1 MGKRKKKEAN
11 LNMPRKKRAD
21 ELAAAEAKEAEE
33 EARLREASS
42 DVPLADLVAS
52 FADELRC
59 QLCSEIFEDPCTLPC
74 GHNFCRACAEERL
87 HGKGV
92 YKNECPHER
101 CTQPCYVKDLERN
114 HTIASIVATLR
125 DAVAPFAAGFDRARG
140 REPPAARADATQGKK
155 NADAGWDD
163 ERGDADGVPT
173 TEDGVPTTTEDGV
186 PTTTEDGVP
195 TTTEEC
201 GRLAEEIREI
211 DAVAN
216 YLRREL
222 EKIRAARAAKAARA
236 AEDAAAARGNQT
248 QTQTQTQTQRGST
261 QALGQCA
268 RLNMTQA
275 RHLYLMAHGEAPKRG
290 ATLKKLRAA
299 AAKLDPD
306 VVAAVLGAEDEVQVA
321 GSNPDGDEERTRNA
335 RNDANRRRRETV
347 AAEGVAAAAV
357 PAGERRRAR
366 GDAAA
371 APCRVFTFTR
381 SSGGK
386 ENDGDGNVSESNK
399 TRFAADVARLNRLD
413 PDGRV
418 AVYAEEAGASTPL
431 PPSVTHLLF
440 DNGRRFD
447 NFLDASRVVAKRT
460 VRYLEAILRG
470 IWVLHVDYMKD
481 SASAGRWLDE
491 REYELRDAG
500 IANGAFAA
508 AINKNGQK
516 TDKNVDDLG
525 PPGGRKRA
533 AAGAAGVFAGE
544 RVRVVSLPADVPVTL
559 AEFTRLLEA
568 GGAVVLN
575 RENRL
580 SVGIRVGGRSSASPP
595 RASCDQDQVPESQPF
610 DGTCGGTP
618 GTGGGGKG
626 EGSGSLGL
634 TLNSGH
640 EPPTVVVGELS
651 DDEYAAGRGVAVDWH
666 WVLHSIVHHR
676 ALDKEPYR
684 RALLDA
690 GGKGRE

>member
-21 ELAAAEAKEAEE
+21 ELAAAEAREAEE

-42 DVPLADLVAS
+42 DVPMADLVAS

-74 GHNFCRACAEERL
+74 GHNFCRACAEKRL

-125 DAVAPFAAGFDRARG
+125 DAVAPFAAGFDRSRG
-140 REPPAARADATQGKK
+140 REPSAARADANHGKK

-173 TEDGVPTTTEDGV
+173 MEDGVPTTM
-186 PTTTEDGVP
+186 EDGVP

-201 GRLAEEIREI
+201 ARLAEEIREI

-222 EKIRAARAAKAARA
+222 EKIRAARAAREARA
-236 AEDAAAARGNQT
+236 AEDAQTQTQTQGGSQT
-248 QTQTQTQTQRGST
+248 QTQTQTQTQV
-261 QALGQCA
+261 QCA

-306 VVAAVLGAEDEVQVA
+306 VVAAVLGAEGE
-321 GSNPDGDEERTRNA
+321 PA
-335 RNDANRRRRETV
+335 RPRETV
-347 AAEGVAAAAV
+347 ETGDRAAAAAATAAATAAAV

-366 GDAAA
+366 GDAA
-371 APCRVFTFTR
+371 PSRVFTFTR
-381 SSGGK
+381 SCLRGK
-386 ENDGDGNVSESNK
+386 ENDLLSGNVSEKTHK

-413 PDGRV
+413 PDGRI
-418 AVYAEEAGASTPL
+418 AVYAEECGASTPL
-431 PPSVTHLLF
+431 PTSVTHLLF

-447 NFLDASRVVAKRT
+447 NFLDSSKIVARRT

-470 IWVLHVDYMKD
+470 IWVLHADYVKD
-481 SASAGRWLDE
+481 CASAGRWLDE
-491 REYELRDAG
+491 RDYELRDAG
-500 IANGAFAA
+500 IADGAFAKAIDETGHRA
-508 AINKNGQK
+508 AG
-516 TDKNVDDLG
+516 DVDDLG
-525 PPGGRKRA
+525 PPGGRKRKK
-533 AAGAAGVFAGE
+533 AGAAGVFAGE

-575 RENRL
+575 GPGPSPSTTSPSPQLLR
-580 SVGIRVGGRSSASPP
+580 SDGRSSASPP

-610 DGTCGGTP
+610 DGANGGGTP
-618 GTGGGGKG
+618 GTGGVRG
-626 EGSGSLGL
+626 EGLLGSGL
-634 TLNSGH
+634 TLNPGH
-640 EPPTVVVGELS
+640 EKPTVVVASGVGELFRGS
-651 DDEYAAGRGVAVDWH
+651 GDDDAAGGGVAVDWH
-666 WVLHSIVHHR
+666 WVFHSIVHHR

>member
-1 MGKRKKKEAN
+1 MGKRKKTEAN

-140 REPPAARADATQGKK
+140 REPPAARADANQGKK

-163 ERGDADGVPT
+163 ERGDADGVPTTEDGVPT

-216 YLRREL
+216 YLQREL

-236 AEDAAAARGNQT
+236 AEDAAAARGTQA

-306 VVAAVLGAEDEVQVA
+306 VVAAVLGAEGE
-321 GSNPDGDEERTRNA
+321 PRETA
-335 RNDANRRRRETV
+335 RDRRRGARGAGGARGRASKGFRVNAVVVGRE
-347 AAEGVAAAAV
+347 
-357 PAGERRRAR
+357 GERRRR
-366 GDAAA
+366 
-371 APCRVFTFTR
+371 
-381 SSGGK
+381 
-386 ENDGDGNVSESNK
+386 
-399 TRFAADVARLNRLD
+399 
-413 PDGRV
+413 
-418 AVYAEEAGASTPL
+418 
-431 PPSVTHLLF
+431 
-440 DNGRRFD
+440 
-447 NFLDASRVVAKRT
+447 
-460 VRYLEAILRG
+460 
-470 IWVLHVDYMKD
+470 
-481 SASAGRWLDE
+481 
-491 REYELRDAG
+491 
-500 IANGAFAA
+500 
-508 AINKNGQK
+508 
-516 TDKNVDDLG
+516 
-525 PPGGRKRA
+525 
-533 AAGAAGVFAGE
+533 
-544 RVRVVSLPADVPVTL
+544 
-559 AEFTRLLEA
+559 
-568 GGAVVLN
+568 
-575 RENRL
+575 
-580 SVGIRVGGRSSASPP
+580 
-595 RASCDQDQVPESQPF
+595 
-610 DGTCGGTP
+610 
-618 GTGGGGKG
+618 
-626 EGSGSLGL
+626 
-634 TLNSGH
+634 
-640 EPPTVVVGELS
+640 
-651 DDEYAAGRGVAVDWH
+651 
-666 WVLHSIVHHR
+666 
-676 ALDKEPYR
+676 
-684 RALLDA
+684 
-690 GGKGRE
+690 

>member
-1 MGKRKKKEAN
+1 MIISKVPLHVTLAPHGSPTMGKRKKKEAN

-21 ELAAAEAKEAEE
+21 ELAAAEAREAEE

-42 DVPLADLVAS
+42 DVPMADLVAS

-125 DAVAPFAAGFDRARG
+125 DSVAPFAAGFDRSRG
-140 REPPAARADATQGKK
+140 REPSAARANANHGKK

-163 ERGDADGVPT
+163 ERGDADGVPTMEDGVPTT

-201 GRLAEEIREI
+201 ARLAEEIREI

-222 EKIRAARAAKAARA
+222 EKIRAARAAREARA
-236 AEDAAAARGNQT
+236 AEDAQT
-248 QTQTQTQTQRGST
+248 QTQTQV
-261 QALGQCA
+261 QCA

-306 VVAAVLGAEDEVQVA
+306 VVAAVLGAEGE
-321 GSNPDGDEERTRNA
+321 PTRP
-335 RNDANRRRRETV
+335 RETV
-347 AAEGVAAAAV
+347 ETGDRAAAAATAAV

-366 GDAAA
+366 GDAA
-371 APCRVFTFTR
+371 PSRVFTFTR
-381 SSGGK
+381 SCLRGK
-386 ENDGDGNVSESNK
+386 ENDLLSGNVSEKTHK

-413 PDGRV
+413 PDGRI
-418 AVYAEEAGASTPL
+418 AVYAEECGASTPL
-431 PPSVTHLLF
+431 PTSVTHLLF

-447 NFLDASRVVAKRT
+447 NFLDSSKIVAKRT

-470 IWVLHVDYMKD
+470 IWVLHADYVRD
-481 SASAGRWLDE
+481 CASAGRWLDE
-491 REYELRDAG
+491 RDYELRDAG
-500 IANGAFAA
+500 IADGAFAKAIDETGHRA
-508 AINKNGQK
+508 AG
-516 TDKNVDDLG
+516 DVDDLG
-525 PPGGRKRA
+525 PPGGRKREES
-533 AAGAAGVFAGE
+533 GRGGVFAGE

-575 RENRL
+575 GPGP
-580 SVGIRVGGRSSASPP
+580 SPSTTSPSPQFFSA
-595 RASCDQDQVPESQPF
+595 
-610 DGTCGGTP
+610 
-618 GTGGGGKG
+618 
-626 EGSGSLGL
+626 
-634 TLNSGH
+634 
-640 EPPTVVVGELS
+640 
-651 DDEYAAGRGVAVDWH
+651 
-666 WVLHSIVHHR
+666 
-676 ALDKEPYR
+676 
-684 RALLDA
+684 
-690 GGKGRE
+690 

>member
-42 DVPLADLVAS
+42 DVPMADLVAS

-125 DAVAPFAAGFDRARG
+125 DAVAPFAAGFDRSRG
-140 REPPAARADATQGKK
+140 REPSAARADANHGKK
-155 NADAGWDD
+155 NADAGRDD
-163 ERGDADGVPT
+163 ERGDADGVP
-173 TEDGVPTTTEDGV
+173 TTEDGV

-236 AEDAAAARGNQT
+236 AEDAAAARGDQT

-321 GSNPDGDEERTRNA
+321 GSNPDGDEERTRNARNA

-447 NFLDASRVVAKRT
+447 NFLDSSRIVAKRT

-651 DDEYAAGRGVAVDWH
+651 DDEDAAGRGVAVDWH
-666 WVLHSIVHHR
+666 WVFHSIVHHR

>member
-125 DAVAPFAAGFDRARG
+125 DAVAPFAAGFDRSRG
-140 REPPAARADATQGKK
+140 REPSAARADANHGKK
-155 NADAGWDD
+155 NADAGRDD

-173 TEDGVPTTTEDGV
+173 LEGGVPTTTKDGV
-186 PTTTEDGVP
+186 PATTKDGVP
-195 TTTEEC
+195 AMEEC
-201 GRLAEEIREI
+201 ARLAEEIREI

-222 EKIRAARAAKAARA
+222 EKIRAARAARA
-236 AEDAAAARGNQT
+236 AEDAAAAAPCGT
-248 QTQTQTQTQRGST
+248 QTQTQTQGGST

-306 VVAAVLGAEDEVQVA
+306 VVAAVLGANVA
-321 GSNPDGDEERTRNA
+321 GSNRDEDERRTRA
-335 RNDANRRRRETV
+335 ERDEANRRRRETV
-347 AAEGVAAAAV
+347 AAERAAPAV
-357 PAGERRRAR
+357 PAGERRR
-366 GDAAA
+366 
-371 APCRVFTFTR
+371 VFAFTR
-381 SSGGK
+381 SSSGGK
-386 ENDGDGNVSESNK
+386 ENDGDGNKSPESNK

-413 PDGRV
+413 PDGGI
-418 AVYAEEAGASTPL
+418 ASYAEECGASTPL

-447 NFLDASRVVAKRT
+447 NFLDSSRIVAKRT

-481 SASAGRWLDE
+481 CASAGRWLDE

-500 IANGAFAA
+500 IAAGAFAEAIDA
-508 AINKNGQK
+508 AV
-516 TDKNVDDLG
+516 DENVDDLG

-575 RENRL
+575 NTRL
-580 SVGIRVGGRSSASPP
+580 PASERDRSSASPP
-595 RASCDQDQVPESQPF
+595 RASRDQDQVPESQP
-610 DGTCGGTP
+610 GE
-618 GTGGGGKG
+618 TGGGEG
-626 EGSGSLGL
+626 ETGAGGRVESERGGA
-634 TLNSGH
+634 GRD
-640 EPPTVVVGELS
+640 PPTATVASSVGELS
-651 DDEYAAGRGVAVDWH
+651 DDDAGAGRGVAVDWH
-666 WVLHSIVHHR
+666 WVFHSIVHHR

-690 GGKGRE
+690 GGKGRG

>member
-42 DVPLADLVAS
+42 DVPMADLVAS

-140 REPPAARADATQGKK
+140 REPPAARADANQGKK

-186 PTTTEDGVP
+186 PTTTE
-195 TTTEEC
+195 EC

-211 DAVAN
+211 NAVAN
-216 YLRREL
+216 YLQREL

-335 RNDANRRRRETV
+335 RNARNDANRRRRETV

-371 APCRVFTFTR
+371 AP
-381 SSGGK
+381 
-386 ENDGDGNVSESNK
+386 
-399 TRFAADVARLNRLD
+399 
-413 PDGRV
+413 
-418 AVYAEEAGASTPL
+418 
-431 PPSVTHLLF
+431 
-440 DNGRRFD
+440 
-447 NFLDASRVVAKRT
+447 
-460 VRYLEAILRG
+460 
-470 IWVLHVDYMKD
+470 
-481 SASAGRWLDE
+481 SAGRTSSKATSPTSTPWRRFALHSAPSAVGSHTGVG
-491 REYELRDAG
+491 RAALARCALKKSAVVDARPARSTARRWEVG
-500 IANGAFAA
+500 SETETSSEEKAPHRTAEAFAVFFA
-508 AINKNGQK
+508 ATGRATVMRAEVEVRAIMKSVRWIDN
-516 TDKNVDDLG
+516 DLCDAVRSG
-525 PPGGRKRA
+525 GVVITSRTLSYPGD
-533 AAGAAGVFAGE
+533 
-544 RVRVVSLPADVPVTL
+544 VSC
-559 AEFTRLLEA
+559 
-568 GGAVVLN
+568 
-575 RENRL
+575 
-580 SVGIRVGGRSSASPP
+580 SRSSARGAGQRPVCRLVSVFSN
-595 RASCDQDQVPESQPF
+595 RTASGIPF
-610 DGTCGGTP
+610 DKASSP
-618 GTGGGGKG
+618 ATGP
-626 EGSGSLGL
+626 S
-634 TLNSGH
+634 
-640 EPPTVVVGELS
+640 
-651 DDEYAAGRGVAVDWH
+651 
-666 WVLHSIVHHR
+666 
-676 ALDKEPYR
+676 ALV
-684 RALLDA
+684 
-690 GGKGRE
+690 

>member
-42 DVPLADLVAS
+42 DVPMADLVAS

-140 REPPAARADATQGKK
+140 REPPAARADANQGKK

-186 PTTTEDGVP
+186 PTTTE
-195 TTTEEC
+195 EC

-216 YLRREL
+216 YLQREL

-236 AEDAAAARGNQT
+236 AEDAAAARGDQT

-321 GSNPDGDEERTRNA
+321 GSNPDGDEERTRNARNA

-508 AINKNGQK
+508 AINKNGQD

-651 DDEYAAGRGVAVDWH
+651 DDEDAAGRGVAVDWH
-666 WVLHSIVHHR
+666 WVFHSIVHHR